1 MAASR
6 CPSRNPIRR
15 SPERTFTTD
24 LADCGSQ
31 RSSSSRNGLAL
42 AWPLAAAIAEKAAS
56 TSGSVGGVPPGDFE
70 QALLWVLSYSDGAH
84 DLLSIAERSRLGF
97 ARIAQA
103 AAALEQAGLARD
115 IDEVGA
121 GSLQ

>member
-1 MAASR
+1 MLGKLECGIAN
-6 CPSRNPIRR
+6 CRR
-15 SPERTFTTD
+15 VINEI
-24 LADCGSQ
+24 G
-31 RSSSSRNGLAL
+31 
-42 AWPLAAAIAEKAAS
+42 
-56 TSGSVGGVPPGDFE
+56 FE